1 MYRIYL
7 LTNKNFKKIPPEGTV
22 KFELNLVL
30 LTLFL
35 LMVENTKFITNLPF
49 GVDDHY
55 MDKNRVKNTKFKTK
69 LLGVIY
75 FQLSKNKQI
84 SNKFIS
90 EITSLI
96 L

>member
-1 MYRIYL
+1 
-7 LTNKNFKKIPPEGTV
+7 
-22 KFELNLVL
+22 
-30 LTLFL
+30 
-35 LMVENTKFITNLPF
+35 MVENTKFITNLPF

-55 MDKNRVKNTKFKTK
+55 MDKNRVKNTKFKTN